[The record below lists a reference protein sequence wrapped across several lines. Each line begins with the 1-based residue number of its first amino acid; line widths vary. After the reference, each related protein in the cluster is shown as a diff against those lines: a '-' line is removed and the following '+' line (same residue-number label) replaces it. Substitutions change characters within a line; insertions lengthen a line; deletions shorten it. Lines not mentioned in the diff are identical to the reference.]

1 MKMAFAAPLVGLVMI
16 AAPTQAQDAPDGVP
30 EPAPVAAP
38 ALAPQPVAAVL
49 AVEEAESAP
58 PAGVAAN
65 YAPPPRDADGRWRT
79 PNRALSPDEATWH
92 LRVALNVTA
101 LGCRGAEEAQ
111 TVAGYNALLAERK
124 DVLAAASAGVEAA
137 YKARS
142 GETWRGSHDDAM
154 TRLYN
159 FFAQPP
165 AQAGFCAEARA
176 VLAEATTVEPGG
188 FAGWA
193 AASLDRLE
201 RPFITFYDAF
211 EGYRTALAGYRARH
225 APTTPAADPVVVL
238 ATSAP
243 VAVVPTD
250 VPAMSTAAPLPAVSA
265 IPAVSTDAAVV
276 TAAAEPVPAS
286 NAGTAPVIAA
296 AMVPIIN
303 AAPLAPQAQAMMQVA
318 AVTHVLA
325 PPAP

>member
-1 MKMAFAAPLVGLVMI
+1 MKIAFAAPLVGLVMI
-16 AAPTQAQDAPDGVP
+16 AAPAQAQDAPDGP
-30 EPAPVAAP
+30 AAPAPVAAP

-49 AVEEAESAP
+49 AVEEAEPAP

-92 LRVALNVTA
+92 LRVALNVAA
-101 LGCRGAEEAQ
+101 LGCRGPEEARM
-111 TVAGYNALLAERK
+111 VSGYNALLAERK
-124 DVLAAASAGVEAA
+124 DVLAAAGAGVEAA

-142 GETWRGSHDDAM
+142 GETWRGAHDDAM

-176 VLAEATTVEPGG
+176 VLAEAATVEPGG

-201 RPFITFYDAF
+201 RPFVTFYDAF
-211 EGYRTALAGYRARH
+211 EGYRIALAGYRARH
-225 APTTPAADPVVVL
+225 APPTPAADPAVVL
-238 ATSAP
+238 ATTAP
-243 VAVVPTD
+243 VAVVL
-250 VPAMSTAAPLPAVSA
+250 AAAPLSTGSAVLAIATDTTIMSAASEPAV
-265 IPAVSTDAAVV
+265 
-276 TAAAEPVPAS
+276 AS
-286 NAGTAPVIAA
+286 NAGPAPVIAA
-296 AMVPIIN
+296 AIVPIIS
-303 AAPLAPQAQAMMQVA
+303 AAPLAPQAQATMQVA
-318 AVTHVLA
+318 AVTHVVA